1 LRREIQREAM
11 RERAHTFVRTH
22 GRSRSSEFWSWVNAR
37 ARCNKSK
44 HQLYKFYGARGIHV
58 CPEWNF
64 RGGGGFE
71 AFFASMEPKP
81 SAKHSLERKDND
93 GPYSPENCVWAT
105 KKVQERNKRGLRRL
119 DLGGNQNLIL
129 TDWAKALNSS
139 VYKLN
144 KTLQDCDGEL
154 FFAVLRLKPSHV
166 GMRSLAEHQA
176 QQDAAERERQERE
189 QEPQMVV
196 PV

>member
-1 LRREIQREAM
+1 
-11 RERAHTFVRTH
+11 
-22 GRSRSSEFWSWVNAR
+22 
-37 ARCNKSK
+37 
-44 HQLYKFYGARGIHV
+44 
-58 CPEWNF
+58 
-64 RGGGGFE
+64 
-71 AFFASMEPKP
+71 
-81 SAKHSLERKDND
+81 
-93 GPYSPENCVWAT
+93 VWAT

-166 GMRSLAEHQA
+166 GMQSLAEHQA